1 MAGGELMSLVM
12 TAPIAGD
19 RRGRA
24 RVVIAG
30 LVVLLIVA
38 ALASLCIGPSGL
50 STAEVAGLLSDA
62 LAGRFDEISTVNHVI
77 LFDIRIPRTL
87 LGAMV
92 GAALA
97 LAGAMMQGLFRNP
110 LADPGLVGVSSG
122 AALGAVLVI
131 VLGGAFL
138 APVMDF
144 LGIGALPIAA
154 FFGGL
159 GTTLLLYSIATR
171 QGRTSVGT
179 MLLAGIALGAIAG
192 AITAYLVFR
201 SNDFQLRELTFWSMG
216 GLGGATWKKLGLALP
231 FIIGVFLAMPF
242 TARGLDALVLGESEA
257 RHLGFNTQWLK
268 SLIIFVVAL
277 AVGVSVA
284 FAGIIGF
291 VGIVVPHVLRLVIG
305 PEHRTLLPATALL
318 GATLLIVADMI
329 CRTIVAPAEL
339 PIGIVTATIGA
350 PFFLSILLRKRG
362 VIDL

>member
-1 MAGGELMSLVM
+1 MSLVM

-30 LVVLLIVA
+30 LVVLLLVVCVI
-38 ALASLCIGPSGL
+38 SLCVGPSGM

-62 LAGRFDEISTVNHVI
+62 VAGRFSDISTVNHVI

-87 LGAMV
+87 LGALV

-110 LADPGLVGVSSG
+110 LADPGLVGVSAG

-159 GTTLLLYSIATR
+159 GTTLLLYAIATR
-171 QGRTSVGT
+171 RGQTSVGT

-216 GLGGATWKKLGLALP
+216 GLGGATWYKILLAVP
-231 FIIGVFLAMPF
+231 FIVGVFLAMPF
-242 TARGLDALVLGESEA
+242 TARGLDALVLGEAEA
-257 RHLGFNTQWLK
+257 RHLGFNTQFLK
-268 SLIIFVVAL
+268 SLIIMVVAL

>member
-1 MAGGELMSLVM
+1 M

-24 RVVIAG
+24 RVVTAA
-30 LVVLLIVA
+30 LVLLL
-38 ALASLCIGPSGL
+38 LAVCVISVCVGPSGL

-62 LAGRFDEISTVNHVI
+62 LAGRFDAINTVNHVI

-110 LADPGLVGVSSG
+110 LADPGLVGVSAG

-171 QGRTSVGT
+171 RGQTSVGT

-216 GLGGATWKKLGLALP
+216 GLGGATWHKILLTLP
-231 FIIGVFLAMPF
+231 FVIGVFIAMPF
-242 TARGLDALVLGESEA
+242 TARGLDALVLGEAEA
-257 RHLGFNTQWLK
+257 RHLGFNTQFLK
-268 SLIIFVVAL
+268 SLIILVVAL

-318 GATLLIVADMI
+318 GASLLIVADMV

>member
-1 MAGGELMSLVM
+1 M
-12 TAPIAGD
+12 TAPVAGD

-24 RVVIAG
+24 RLVIAA
-30 LVVLLIVA
+30 LVVLLLVVGMI
-38 ALASLCIGPSGL
+38 SLCVGPSGM

-62 LAGRFDEISTVNHVI
+62 LAGRFDAISTVNHVI

-110 LADPGLVGVSSG
+110 LADPGLVGVSAG

-171 QGRTSVGT
+171 RGQTSVGT

-192 AITAYLVFR
+192 AVAAYLVFR

-216 GLGGATWKKLGLALP
+216 GLGGATWHKILLTLP
-231 FIIGVFLAMPF
+231 FVIGVFLAMPF
-242 TARGLDALVLGESEA
+242 TARGLDALVLGEAEA
-257 RHLGFNTQWLK
+257 RHLGFNTQFLK
-268 SLIIFVVAL
+268 SLIILVVAL

-318 GATLLIVADMI
+318 GATLLIVADMV

>member
-1 MAGGELMSLVM
+1 MSLVM

-24 RVVIAG
+24 RVVTAA
-30 LVVLLIVA
+30 LVLLLA
-38 ALASLCIGPSGL
+38 AVCVISVCVGPSGL

-62 LAGRFDEISTVNHVI
+62 LAGRFDAINTVNHVI

-110 LADPGLVGVSSG
+110 LADPGLVGVSAG

-171 QGRTSVGT
+171 RGQTSVGT

-216 GLGGATWKKLGLALP
+216 GLGGATWHKILLTLP
-231 FIIGVFLAMPF
+231 FVIGVFIAMPF
-242 TARGLDALVLGESEA
+242 TARGLDALVLGEAEA
-257 RHLGFNTQWLK
+257 RHLGFNTQFLK
-268 SLIIFVVAL
+268 SLIILVVAL

-318 GATLLIVADMI
+318 GATLLIVADMV

>member
-1 MAGGELMSLVM
+1 MSLVM

-24 RVVIAG
+24 RVVTAA
-30 LVVLLIVA
+30 LVLLL
-38 ALASLCIGPSGL
+38 LAVCMISVCVGPSGL

-62 LAGRFDEISTVNHVI
+62 LAGRFDAINTVNHVI

-110 LADPGLVGVSSG
+110 LADPGLVGVSAG

-159 GTTLLLYSIATR
+159 MTTLLLYSIAPR
-171 QGRTSVGT
+171 RGQTSVGT

-216 GLGGATWKKLGLALP
+216 GLGGATWHKILLTLP
-231 FIIGVFLAMPF
+231 FVIGVFIAMPF
-242 TARGLDALVLGESEA
+242 TARGLDALVLGEAEA
-257 RHLGFNTQWLK
+257 RHLGFNTQFLK
-268 SLIIFVVAL
+268 SLIILVVAL

-318 GATLLIVADMI
+318 GASLLIVADMV
-329 CRTIVAPAEL
+329 CRTLVAPAEL

>member
-12 TAPIAGD
+12 TAPVAGD

-24 RVVIAG
+24 NLVTGILVFVLIGASVI
-30 LVVLLIVA
+30 
-38 ALASLCIGPSGL
+38 SLCVGPSGL
-50 STAEVAGLLSDA
+50 STTEVAGLLGDA
-62 LAGRFDEISTVNHVI
+62 MAGRFSEINSVNHVI
-77 LFDIRIPRTL
+77 LFDIRMPRTL

-110 LADPGLVGVSSG
+110 LADPGLVGVSAG

-159 GTTLLLYSIATR
+159 GTTLLLYGIATR
-171 QGRTSVGT
+171 RGRTSVAT

-216 GLGGATWKKLGLALP
+216 GLGGATWNKLALSLP
-231 FIIGVFLAMPF
+231 FIIGVFIAMPF

-362 VIDL
+362 VVDL

>member
-1 MAGGELMSLVM
+1 VAGGELMSLVM
-12 TAPIAGD
+12 SAPVAGD

-24 RVVIAG
+24 ILVTGG
-30 LVVLLIVA
+30 LVVLLVVVSVI
-38 ALASLCIGPSGL
+38 SLCVGPSGL
-50 STAEVAGLLSDA
+50 SSAEVAGLLTDA
-62 LAGRFDEISTVNHVI
+62 MAGRFSDINSVNHVI

-110 LADPGLVGVSSG
+110 LADPGLVGVSAG

-138 APVMDF
+138 TPVMDF

-159 GTTLLLYSIATR
+159 GTTLLLYGIATR
-171 QGRTSVGT
+171 QGRTSVAT

-216 GLGGATWKKLGLALP
+216 GLGGATWQKLALSLP
-231 FIIGVFLAMPF
+231 FVIGVFIAMPF

-291 VGIVVPHVLRLVIG
+291 VGIVVPHVLRLAIG

-362 VIDL
+362 VVDL

>member
-1 MAGGELMSLVM
+1 VAGSELMSAVM
-12 TAPIAGD
+12 TLPVVGD

-24 RVVIAG
+24 RVVIAA
-30 LVVLLIVA
+30 LVVLLIAVSVGS
-38 ALASLCIGPSGL
+38 LAVGPSGL
-50 STAEVAGLLSDA
+50 ATAEVAGLISDA
-62 LAGRFDEISTVNHVI
+62 LAGRFDDINAVNHVI

-87 LGAMV
+87 LGALV

-110 LADPGLVGVSSG
+110 LADPGLVGVSAG

-159 GTTLLLYSIATR
+159 GTTLLLYAIATR
-171 QGRTSVGT
+171 RGQTSVGT

-201 SNDFQLRELTFWSMG
+201 SDDFQLRELTFWSMG
-216 GLGGATWKKLGLALP
+216 GLGGATWQKIALAMP
-231 FIIGVFLAMPF
+231 FMIGVFIAMPF
-242 TARGLDALVLGESEA
+242 TARGLDALVLGEAEA
-257 RHLGFNTQWLK
+257 RHLGFNTQFLK
-268 SLIIFVVAL
+268 SLIILVVAL

-318 GATLLIVADMI
+318 GATLLIVADMV

>member
-1 MAGGELMSLVM
+1 M

-24 RVVIAG
+24 RVVTAA
-30 LVVLLIVA
+30 LVLLL
-38 ALASLCIGPSGL
+38 LAVCVISVCVGPSGL

-62 LAGRFDEISTVNHVI
+62 LAGRFDAINTVNHVI

-110 LADPGLVGVSSG
+110 LADPGLVGVSAG

-171 QGRTSVGT
+171 RGQTSVGT

-216 GLGGATWKKLGLALP
+216 GLGGATWHKILLTLP
-231 FIIGVFLAMPF
+231 FVIGVFIAMPF
-242 TARGLDALVLGESEA
+242 TARGLDALVLGEAEA
-257 RHLGFNTQWLK
+257 RHLGFNTQFLK
-268 SLIIFVVAL
+268 SLIILVVAL

-318 GATLLIVADMI
+318 GATLLIVADMV

>member
-1 MAGGELMSLVM
+1 M
-12 TAPIAGD
+12 TAPVAGD

-24 RVVIAG
+24 NLVTGI
-30 LVVLLIVA
+30 LVVVLIAVSVI
-38 ALASLCIGPSGL
+38 SLCVGPSGL
-50 STAEVAGLLSDA
+50 STTEVAGLLGDA
-62 LAGRFDEISTVNHVI
+62 MAGRFSEINSVNHVI
-77 LFDIRIPRTL
+77 LFDIRMPRTL

-110 LADPGLVGVSSG
+110 LADPGLVGVSAG

-159 GTTLLLYSIATR
+159 GTTLLLYGIATR
-171 QGRTSVGT
+171 RGRTSVAT

-216 GLGGATWKKLGLALP
+216 GLGGATWNKLALSLP
-231 FIIGVFLAMPF
+231 FIIGVFIAMPF

-268 SLIIFVVAL
+268 SLIIMVVAL

-362 VIDL
+362 VVDL

>member
-24 RVVIAG
+24 RVVTAA
-30 LVVLLIVA
+30 LVLLL
-38 ALASLCIGPSGL
+38 LAVCVISVCVGPSGL

-62 LAGRFDEISTVNHVI
+62 LAGRFDAINTVNHVI

-110 LADPGLVGVSSG
+110 LADPGLVGVSAG

-171 QGRTSVGT
+171 RGQTSVGT

-216 GLGGATWKKLGLALP
+216 GLGGATWHKILLTLP
-231 FIIGVFLAMPF
+231 FVIGVFIA
-242 TARGLDALVLGESEA
+242 
-257 RHLGFNTQWLK
+257 
-268 SLIIFVVAL
+268 
-277 AVGVSVA
+277 
-284 FAGIIGF
+284 
-291 VGIVVPHVLRLVIG
+291 
-305 PEHRTLLPATALL
+305 
-318 GATLLIVADMI
+318 
-329 CRTIVAPAEL
+329 
-339 PIGIVTATIGA
+339 
-350 PFFLSILLRKRG
+350 
-362 VIDL
+362 

>member
-1 MAGGELMSLVM
+1 M
-12 TAPIAGD
+12 TAAVAGD

-30 LVVLLIVA
+30 LVALLAVVS
-38 ALASLCIGPSGL
+38 LVSLCVGPSGL

-62 LAGRFDEISTVNHVI
+62 LSGNFDAIRTVNHVI

-87 LGAMV
+87 LGGMV

-110 LADPGLVGVSSG
+110 LADPGLVGVSAG

-159 GTTLLLYSIATR
+159 GTTLLLYAIATR
-171 QGRTSVGT
+171 RGQTSVGT

-201 SNDFQLRELTFWSMG
+201 SDDFQLRELTFWSMG
-216 GLGGATWKKLGLALP
+216 GLGGATWQKIFLALP

-242 TARGLDALVLGESEA
+242 TARGLDALVLGEAEA
-257 RHLGFNTQWLK
+257 RHLGFNTQLLK
-268 SLIIFVVAL
+268 NLIILVVAL

-318 GATLLIVADMI
+318 GAALLIVADMI